1 MCSSVRAAAPSRAS
15 CSAALRDA
23 GQSETNIV
31 ELGWALGRRMT
42 GALNGTLTLGGV
54 VDDGNYTDSG
64 TQVCDSGES
73 IMIRVLHWGFAFG
86 KSPSLVLCDCRC
98 HCVSMNPLDV

>member
-73 IMIRVLHWGFAFG
+73 IMIRVLTGVLRLE
-86 KSPSLVLCDCRC
+86 SP
-98 HCVSMNPLDV
+98 HCSCCVTAAVSV